1 LETFHGSGHLPGA
14 PKVWDIELD
23 ADWEKKEFTVRIP
36 AARANLTEWP
46 GLMVQTIGAE
56 EAVFRTRGIPPLQI
70 HWWHVVR
77 NRAGGLWA
85 MVLVPPNEE
94 GTWLNCG
101 LRLEKKG
108 G

>member
-1 LETFHGSGHLPGA
+1 
-14 PKVWDIELD
+14 
-23 ADWEKKEFTVRIP
+23 
-36 AARANLTEWP
+36 
-46 GLMVQTIGAE
+46 
-56 EAVFRTRGIPPLQI
+56 
-70 HWWHVVR
+70 VVR

-94 GTWLNCG
+94 GTWLNCA

>member
-1 LETFHGSGHLPGA
+1 METFRGSGHLPGA
-14 PKVWDIELD
+14 PQVWDIELD

-36 AARANLTEWP
+36 AARAKLTEWP
-46 GLMVQTIGAE
+46 GLMAQTIGGE
-56 EAVFRTRGIPPLQI
+56 ESVFRTHGIPPLQI
-70 HWWHVVR
+70 HWWHVVK
-77 NRAGGLWA
+77 NSTGGLWA

-94 GTWLNCG
+94 GIWLNCG

>member
-14 PKVWDIELD
+14 PKVLDVDLD

-46 GLMVQTIGAE
+46 GLMVQTIDDK

-70 HWWHVVR
+70 HWWHVVK
-77 NRAGGLWA
+77 NSTGGLWA

-94 GTWLNCG
+94 GIWLNCG